1 MSDELEAIKNL
12 LYRVGAEVVNEAKDI
27 APYAKGNLKRDIQV
41 FTDDINKLEI
51 DIGNTLLAPYALY
64 VHEGTGLFGPKK
76 KRITPKKA
84 KALKTPYGYRKSIA
98 GQKAQPY
105 LSDGLENY
113 INNGGLNRA
122 LDAAADDVGEEVFK
136 DIKKSL
142 KNVNIK

>member
-76 KRITPKKA
+76 KRIILKK
-84 KALKTPYGYRKSIA
+84 
-98 GQKAQPY
+98 QK
-105 LSDGLENY
+105 L
-113 INNGGLNRA
+113 
-122 LDAAADDVGEEVFK
+122 
-136 DIKKSL
+136 
-142 KNVNIK
+142 